1 MDLNQASQMI
11 NWLEA
16 ERKKDKAALSTLL
29 ERVQGLSTELADQS
43 KRVQELR
50 EELATT
56 QLTVNRLAQFDRV
69 FEQLRADL
77 IGEMDRRENSY
88 QKALREAEQ
97 MRKVDLEATNRAI
110 ADTRKE
116 LPRIKPLE
124 DEMPMRRAEE
134 RRLSEQ
140 QARMN
145 QRLEDVAAR
154 TEERIQNMI
163 FLEEG
168 RRQDNKRIAQLEEGS
183 TSILKRIEAVAAKL
197 VLLDENVQRV
207 PLRIAEITQQ
217 VADQDKVVEE
227 MRLNDFRRSQEMKGF
242 VEDVGKVVN
251 PLPDFIATSQSNLQR
266 IQELGMANQRS
277 LDGIQ
282 GFQNRIEKRQSEVS
296 EMQRISEER
305 MKKQVEEW
313 QAEQEKR
320 WKRQTLT
327 WTEQSQEH
335 DRLHGTWETRVEQLE
350 QASADYARQFKV
362 VWDGLDEFT
371 KVYLSAARQVVET
384 GQATL
389 EKGRPSKIILTGE
402 QVAAARKS

>member
-29 ERVQGLSTELADQS
+29 ERAQGLSNELADQS
-43 KRVQELR
+43 KRMQELR
-50 EELATT
+50 EDLATT
-56 QLTVNRLAQFDRV
+56 QLTVNKLAQFDRL
-69 FEQLRADL
+69 FEQLKADL
-77 IGEMDRRENSY
+77 VGEMDRRGEAQ

-97 MRKVDLEATNRAI
+97 MRKVDLEATNRTL
-110 ADTRKE
+110 ADIRKE
-116 LPRIKPLE
+116 LPRLKQLE
-124 DEMPMRRAEE
+124 DEMPMRRAED

-140 QARMN
+140 QARTG
-145 QRLEDVAAR
+145 QRVEDLAAR
-154 TEERIQNMI
+154 TEERIQSMI

-183 TSILKRIEAVAAKL
+183 ASILKRIEAVSAKA
-197 VLLDENVQRV
+197 VLLDENTQRV
-207 PLRIAEITQQ
+207 SLRIAEVAQQ
-217 VADQDKVVEE
+217 VVGQDKVVEE

-251 PLPDFIATSQSNLQR
+251 PLPDFIATSQLNLQR

-277 LDGIQ
+277 LDEIQ

-296 EMQRISEER
+296 EMQRISEDR
-305 MKKQVEEW
+305 MRKQVEEW

-335 DRLHGTWETRVEQLE
+335 DRLHGTWETRLEQLE
-350 QASADYARQFKV
+350 QASTDYARQFKA

-384 GQATL
+384 QQATL
-389 EKGRPSKIILTGE
+389 ERGRPSKIVLTGE

>member
-29 ERVQGLSTELADQS
+29 ERVQGLSNELADQS
-43 KRVQELR
+43 KRMQELR
-50 EELATT
+50 EELAAT
-56 QLTVNRLAQFDRV
+56 QLTVNKLSQFDRL
-69 FEQLRADL
+69 FAQLKADL
-77 IGEMDRRENSY
+77 VGEMDRRGESY

-97 MRKVDLEATNRAI
+97 MRKVDLEASNRTL
-110 ADTRKE
+110 ADVRKE

-140 QARMN
+140 QARTG
-145 QRLEDVAAR
+145 QRVEDLAAR

-168 RRQDNKRIAQLEEGS
+168 RRQDSKRIAQLEEGS
-183 TSILKRIEAVAAKL
+183 ASILKRIEAVAAKT
-197 VLLDENVQRV
+197 VLLDENMQRI
-207 PLRIAEITQQ
+207 PPRIVEIAQQ
-217 VADQDKVVEE
+217 MSDQDKVVEE

-242 VEDVGKVVN
+242 VEDVGKLVD
-251 PLPDFIATSQSNLQR
+251 PLPDFIATSQFNLQR
-266 IQELGMANQRS
+266 IQELGMANQHS
-277 LDGIQ
+277 LDEIQ

-296 EMQRISEER
+296 EMQRISEDR

-320 WKRQTLT
+320 WKRQILTLT
-327 WTEQSQEH
+327 EQWQEH
-335 DRLHGTWETRVEQLE
+335 DRLHGTWEARVEQLE

-384 GQATL
+384 EQATL
-389 EKGRPSKIILTGE
+389 EKGRPSKVILTGE
-402 QVAAARKS
+402 QVAAARKA

>member
-29 ERVQGLSTELADQS
+29 ERVQGLSNELADQS
-43 KRVQELR
+43 KRMQELR
-50 EELATT
+50 EDLAAT
-56 QLTVNRLAQFDRV
+56 QLTVNKLAQFDRL
-69 FEQLRADL
+69 FEQLKADL
-77 IGEMDRRENSY
+77 VGEMDRRGESH

-97 MRKVDLEATNRAI
+97 MRKVDLEATNRAV
-110 ADTRKE
+110 ADIRKE

-124 DEMPMRRAEE
+124 DEMPMRRAED

-140 QARMN
+140 QARIG
-145 QRLEDVAAR
+145 QRVEDLAAR

-168 RRQDNKRIAQLEEGS
+168 RRQDNKRIAQLEEGGA
-183 TSILKRIEAVAAKL
+183 SILKRTEALAAKL
-197 VLLDENVQRV
+197 VLLDENMQRI
-207 PLRIAEITQQ
+207 PLRIAEIMQQ

-242 VEDVGKVVN
+242 VEDVGKVVD
-251 PLPDFIATSQSNLQR
+251 PLPDFIATSQLNLQR
-266 IQELGMANQRS
+266 IQELTTANQHS

-305 MKKQVEEW
+305 MRKQVEEW

-320 WKRQTLT
+320 WKRQILT
-327 WTEQSQEH
+327 WTEQWQEH

-350 QASADYARQFKV
+350 QASTDYARQFKV

-371 KVYLSAARQVVET
+371 KVYLSAARQIVET
-384 GQATL
+384 EQATL
-389 EKGRPSKIILTGE
+389 EKGRPTKIVLTGE